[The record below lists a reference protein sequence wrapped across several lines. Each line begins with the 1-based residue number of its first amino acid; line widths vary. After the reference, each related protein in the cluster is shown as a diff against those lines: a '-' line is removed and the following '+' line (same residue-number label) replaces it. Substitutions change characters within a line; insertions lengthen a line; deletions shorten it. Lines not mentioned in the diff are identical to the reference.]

1 MKKIVIAAVLV
12 LLIVI
17 GWQVYKRTGI
27 SSEQPAGRGNPVVAV
42 ETVPVARTVIRE
54 VGVFTG
60 TLLPRSQFDVAPKIP
75 GRLEKLFVNIGDPV
89 KRGQLI
95 ALIDDGE
102 YVQQVNQARAELDV
116 AMANREET
124 RSSLNLAE
132 REYERAQALREK
144 KILSESD
151 LDAAEANYKVT
162 LARQKVA
169 EAQVVQKEAEL
180 KTAQVRLDYTRIAV
194 TWEVNGES
202 RFVGERFVDEGAML
216 TANTSIASIIDIS
229 SLKAVIHVI
238 ERDYTRVRVG
248 QPAIISTDA
257 FPGRTFMG
265 TIDRVAPLLKEA
277 ARQARVE
284 IDVPNPEGMLKPGMF
299 VRVDIEFDRHEDAV
313 VVPVDSLVKNGNGWT
328 LYLADLQ
335 TMKAVRVPVKVG
347 IINGTAAEIVEPALS
362 GFVII
367 VGQHLLE
374 DGAAISLPGKTDE
387 TSS

>member
-17 GWQVYKRTGI
+17 GWQMYKRTGI
-27 SSEQPAGRGNPVVAV
+27 SSEQPAGRNNPVVAV

-54 VGVFTG
+54 VGIFTG

-95 ALIDDGE
+95 ALIDDDE

-180 KTAQVRLDYTRIAV
+180 KTAQVRLDYARIAV

-216 TANTSIASIIDIS
+216 TANTPIASIIDIS

-284 IDVPNPEGMLKPGMF
+284 IDVPNPEGVLKPGMF

-313 VVPVDSLVKNGNGWT
+313 VVPVDSLVKNGNGWS